1 MGRSPCIFRRHCAPK
16 RNAVSRECVVSA
28 APLAQFT
35 SASRL
40 RLPRGGDKARP
51 QVLIQSCNA
60 RVTTSGP
67 PSERTWRSGTAASFM
82 KEVKS
87 QFPPIWRSFRYTDIK
102 LNGRAAL
109 VVVGP
114 VWPFDPYP
122 VEGASTRGL
131 SDLAHRTDTVIALLS
146 SAGKTQ
152 CGGRFLIQ
160 ERNPRLQL
168 PWIVSTRSGA
178 SLDRCAGRRFP
189 PVAAPLFFLLLA
201 SPPVMPPAA
210 RAAPPVTA
218 PF

>member
-122 VEGASTRGL
+122 VEGASTRGV
-131 SDLAHRTDTVIALLS
+131 SDLARRPTRPSHFFPQLGKLSAVAAFLFTNAIRGFSSRGLSALD
-146 SAGKTQ
+146 
-152 CGGRFLIQ
+152 
-160 ERNPRLQL
+160 PVP
-168 PWIVSTRSGA
+168 PWIDVRGA
-178 SLDRCAGRRFP
+178 ASHQSRR
-189 PVAAPLFFLLLA
+189 L
-201 SPPVMPPAA
+201 SK
-210 RAAPPVTA
+210 
-218 PF
+218 PFSHSHKQ